1 MITKL
6 INRIDF
12 AFLISI
18 LVSLCGLWMFLYNMI
33 IEHTSVDSYAMALSL
48 SVCHYAV
55 TIYIIALVYICFH
68 KSLAIIK
75 DDKPDDTNKFAD
87 VIISIFL
94 KTWPFVIIFSLLIIV
109 VYLVGFSEEVGL
121 LINFLLIVALFFV
134 LFLILFVKGVT
145 LKKIHAFVVCVLSLA
160 IILFGFFVFLVVM
173 SNASMSLTVN
183 TDKDYYTS
191 ADKEL
196 VLTIET
202 KGYLF
207 QPIHSVEEE
216 EYFPR
221 EVNNYG
227 GCYWVSLEGL
237 ETNVFDPT
245 INIEYQ
251 NRMFLDNKW
260 LKGLMSKKVM
270 YKDIFY
276 KKKK

>member
-1 MITKL
+1 
-6 INRIDF
+6 
-12 AFLISI
+12 
-18 LVSLCGLWMFLYNMI
+18 MI

-55 TIYIIALVYICFH
+55 TIYIIVLVYICFH

-75 DDKPDDTNKFAD
+75 DDKLEDTNKFAD

-121 LINFLLIVALFFV
+121 FINFLLVTVLLFVLFFV
-134 LFLILFVKGVT
+134 LFVKSVA
-145 LKKIHAFVVCVLSLA
+145 LKKIHVFIVCVLSSVM
-160 IILFGFFVFLVVM
+160 ILFGFFVFLVVM
-173 SNASMSLTVN
+173 SNSSMALTVN
-183 TDKDYYTS
+183 TDKDYYTY

-196 VLTIET
+196 VLTIDT

-207 QPIHSVEEE
+207 RPIHSVEEDD
-216 EYFPR
+216 YFPR
-221 EVNNYG
+221 EVNKYG

-237 ETNVFDPT
+237 ETNIFDPT
-245 INIEYQ
+245 ISVEYQ
-251 NRMFLDNKW
+251 NCMFLDNKW
-260 LKGLMSKKVM
+260 LKGLMSKKVI

>member
-55 TIYIIALVYICFH
+55 TIYIIVLVYICFH

-75 DDKPDDTNKFAD
+75 DDKLEDTNKFAD

-109 VYLVGFSEEVGL
+109 VYLVGFSEDVGL
-121 LINFLLIVALFFV
+121 FINFLLVTVLLFVLFFV
-134 LFLILFVKGVT
+134 LFVKSVA
-145 LKKIHAFVVCVLSLA
+145 LKKIHVFIVCVLSSVM
-160 IILFGFFVFLVVM
+160 ILFGFFVFLVVM
-173 SNASMSLTVN
+173 SNSSMALTVN
-183 TDKDYYTS
+183 TDKDYYTY

-196 VLTIET
+196 VLTIDT

-207 QPIHSVEEE
+207 RPIHSVEEDD
-216 EYFPR
+216 YFPR
-221 EVNNYG
+221 EVNKYG

-245 INIEYQ
+245 ISVEYQ
-251 NRMFLDNKW
+251 NCMFLDNKW
-260 LKGLMSKKVM
+260 LKGLMSKKVI